1 MRDNQALP
9 FKAGLSQP
17 VTCPEVK
24 TLKGF
29 YQIAIAPRWNGQDE
43 LQLAPILIGDVC
55 QVVDICAK
63 LLLALLRSD
72 DLATVTAY
80 AAATG
85 DW

>member
-1 MRDNQALP
+1 MVFADQVPNQRRVLEGICCRLGLP
-9 FKAGLSQP
+9 IPSHDL
-17 VTCPEVK
+17 
-24 TLKGF
+24 
-29 YQIAIAPRWNGQDE
+29 
-43 LQLAPILIGDVC
+43 
-55 QVVDICAK
+55 CAK